1 MKNSKCAISN
11 KHIQNGRPSRYKKR
25 ERIKKSARKQSKKE
39 KAREK
44 MPEEREESQKRE
56 KQYRR
61 AENLFNL
68 DVVQSLQKDDQT
80 RRVMP
85 EQK

>member
-1 MKNSKCAISN
+1 
-11 KHIQNGRPSRYKKR
+11 
-25 ERIKKSARKQSKKE
+25 
-39 KAREK
+39 